1 MRGATGMDFGLSPA
15 QRRLQEAARRLA
27 QSELAARAAA
37 IDRSEEYP
45 WDNVRLLKEAGF
57 FGMTIP
63 TEYGGRGLTYFDAVL
78 VIEQIAQ
85 ACGVT
90 ARIVVEA
97 NMGAVGAI
105 MEYGSTAQKRLA
117 ADLVLAGDKPAICI
131 TEPEAGSAAGDMPTR
146 ADRRGDQFVLK
157 GRKHLITGG
166 GTSRLPLLFAPVFAQ
181 NGQDR
186 SL

>member
-27 QSELAARAAA
+27 QSEIAGRAAA
-37 IDRSEEYP
+37 IERSEEFP
-45 WDNVRLLKEAGF
+45 WENVRLLKEAGF

-63 TEYGGRGLTYFDAVL
+63 AQYGGRGLTYFDAVL

-105 MEYGSTAQKRLA
+105 MEYGSPGQKRLA
-117 ADLVLAGDKPAICI
+117 AQLVLARDKPAICI
-131 TEPEAGSAAGDMPTR
+131 TEPGAGSAARGMTTR
-146 ADRRGDQFVLK
+146 ARRP
-157 GRKHLITGG
+157 GG
-166 GTSRLPLLFAPVFAQ
+166 PVVVDCA
-181 NGQDR
+181 
-186 SL
+186 

>member
-1 MRGATGMDFGLSPA
+1 MDFDLCPA
-15 QRRLQEAARRLA
+15 QRRLRDQARQLA
-27 QSELAARAAA
+27 QSELATRAAA

-63 TEYGGRGLTYFDAVL
+63 AEYGGRSLTYFDAVL

-97 NMGAVGAI
+97 N
-105 MEYGSTAQKRLA
+105 S
-117 ADLVLAGDKPAICI
+117 
-131 TEPEAGSAAGDMPTR
+131 TR
-146 ADRRGDQFVLK
+146 ADNQAIRQMDARGRAAAAVRHVALEVPTA
-157 GRKHLITGG
+157 R
-166 GTSRLPLLFAPVFAQ
+166 
-181 NGQDR
+181 
-186 SL
+186 

>member
-1 MRGATGMDFGLSPA
+1 MDFNLSAA
-15 QRRLQEAARRLA
+15 QRRLQGEARALA

-45 WDNVRLLKEAGF
+45 WENVRLLKEAGF

-63 TEYGGRGLTYFDAVL
+63 TRYGGRGLTYFDAVL

-85 ACGVT
+85 ACGVS

-105 MEYGSTAQKRLA
+105 MEYGSERQKQLTAE
-117 ADLVLAGDKPAICI
+117 LVLAGDKPAICI
-131 TEPEAGSAAGDMPTR
+131 TEPEAGSAASASR
-146 ADRRGDQFVLK
+146 ARATK
-157 GRKHLITGG
+157 
-166 GTSRLPLLFAPVFAQ
+166 SRLA
-181 NGQDR
+181 N
-186 SL
+186 SIMK